1 MIPSRVWNHP
11 VKVDLTWMPQFLDG
25 LLDRERGVTVVEL
38 LGDARR
44 EYAMAQFLREARNI
58 NSLIPLRWISFYGL
72 RHNDHTGAYP
82 LKKTNGFMCVSVVTP
97 PEDDSLL
104 DIIRLHTGVVVVGSV
119 QRIPFIVAD
128 HSISLAKKL

>member
-1 MIPSRVWNHP
+1 M
-11 VKVDLTWMPQFLDG
+11 LEG

-44 EYAMAQFLREARNI
+44 EYAMAQFLRHARNI
-58 NSLIPLRWISFYGL
+58 NSLIPLRWISYYRM

-104 DIIRLHTGVVVVGSV
+104 DLVTSHTGVVVVGSV
-119 QRIPFIVAD
+119 QSIPFIVPT

>member
-11 VKVDLTWMPQFLDG
+11 VQVDLKWMRPILDG
-25 LLDRERGVTVVEL
+25 ILDRETGVTIVEF

-44 EYAMAQFLREARNI
+44 EYAMAKFLREARDI
-58 NSLIPLRWISFYGL
+58 NSLIPLRWISYYGL
-72 RHNDHTGAYP
+72 RQNEHTGAYP
-82 LKKTNGFMCVSVVTP
+82 LKKTRGFMCVSVVTP

-104 DIIRLHTGVVVVGSV
+104 DLVTSHTGVVVVGSV
-119 QRIPFIVAD
+119 QHIPFLVAD